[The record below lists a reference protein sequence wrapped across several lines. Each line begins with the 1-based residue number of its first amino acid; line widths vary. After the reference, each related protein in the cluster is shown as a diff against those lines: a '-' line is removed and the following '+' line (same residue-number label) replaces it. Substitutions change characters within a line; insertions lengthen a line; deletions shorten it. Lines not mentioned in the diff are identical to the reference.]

1 MMPLIQQLSKYLIV
15 LNDKYE
21 ALNMEQKE
29 AEKIILDRFD
39 KEESKSALPFKELAL
54 VLGENKKKSK
64 KYLNK
69 MVADGLLKW
78 YHADTIYYE
87 RIA

>member
-1 MMPLIQQLSKYLIV
+1 MTNTRLY
-15 LNDKYE
+15 
-21 ALNMEQKE
+21 NMEQKE

-39 KEESKSALPFKELAL
+39 KEESKSALSFKELAL
-54 VLGENKKKSK
+54 VLGEDKKKSK

-78 YHADTIYYE
+78 YHADTVYYE
-87 RIA
+87 RVT

>member
-1 MMPLIQQLSKYLIV
+1 
-15 LNDKYE
+15 
-21 ALNMEQKE
+21 MEQKE

-39 KEESKSALPFKELAL
+39 KEESNSALPFKELAL
-54 VLGENKKKSK
+54 VLGENKKESK

-78 YHADTIYYE
+78 YHADTVYYE